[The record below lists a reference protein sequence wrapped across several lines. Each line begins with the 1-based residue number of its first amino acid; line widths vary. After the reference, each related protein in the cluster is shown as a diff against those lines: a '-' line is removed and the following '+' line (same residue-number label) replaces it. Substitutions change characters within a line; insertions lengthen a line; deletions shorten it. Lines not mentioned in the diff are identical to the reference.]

1 MWCKNGMKEPLPCK
15 YERGAHGASNSAHC
29 LRQVYLLVSRRIGLL
44 LLTNCSWLLQL
55 LVLMTPSS

>member
-1 MWCKNGMKEPLPCK
+1 
-15 YERGAHGASNSAHC
+15 
-29 LRQVYLLVSRRIGLL
+29 LLVSRRIGLL